1 MDLQSRSPRPS
12 KPRSRSTRPARPKK
26 LKSVTYTVCWTCRSR
41 KTKCDERQENG
52 CGICERSGL
61 KCAGYDVNLH
71 WVTGKR
77 EGCRNIHRRSLVLDR
92 TSSIYLPDE
101 EVDEILSTLDSIDAP
116 SNTVCMGSFS
126 IFSARTTGDSAENTD
141 EHDEP
146 IVRPRCI
153 VSCSPPTPHSELSLP
168 LFQDSEVSL
177 LLYHYKDHVAGLLQ
191 PVLHPENPWRTTYVP
206 FALEGR
212 PDLLLAQNPAP
223 SSTASTA
230 IFHGLLSSAA
240 FHIRNLTG
248 GSERFNDLGFR
259 HRTKALQALK
269 TALVD
274 TDDSHLYIV
283 QLTAMLSLVT
293 IDTITGE
300 DADFPIHLKGCRQLR
315 ECHESKAS
323 ESPSQKVNS
332 ICHFLTLLGR
342 TTSPE
347 LPVTHVANEWCLE
360 KPLFDSSDTHIEY
373 IYGITPTLGNL
384 LHRTCQIAEALSTYD
399 RQHIPKSLQNARN
412 ALRAELLTWSLATD
426 DCHLVKSEAAINML
440 DIIRR
445 QACAFHSAVLIFYYR
460 AIENH
465 PLIDPQQE
473 VLTVWENLTIAE
485 QNKDHDLQDQRYGA
499 PMSWPGFIAA
509 CEAVTRQPWVEWWGK
524 VQKYNLGNFRR
535 QWDIIQEVW
544 GIVDSQDICWRD
556 ALQQCGKLVLPI

>member
-1 MDLQSRSPRPS
+1 MDLHSRSPRPS
-12 KPRSRSTRPARPKK
+12 KPRSRSTRSARPKK
-26 LKSVTYTVCWTCRSR
+26 LKSVTYTGCWTCRSR

-61 KCAGYDVNLH
+61 KCAGYDVNLY

-77 EGCRNIHRRSLVLDR
+77 ESRHNVHRRSLVLDR

-101 EVDEILSTLDSIDAP
+101 EVDEILSALDSIDAP

-126 IFSARTTGDSAENTD
+126 IFNARTTGDSAKNAD
-141 EHDEP
+141 ESDKL
-146 IVRPRCI
+146 I
-153 VSCSPPTPHSELSLP
+153 
-168 LFQDSEVSL
+168 
-177 LLYHYKDHVAGLLQ
+177 
-191 PVLHPENPWRTTYVP
+191 
-206 FALEGR
+206 
-212 PDLLLAQNPAP
+212 NPAP

-248 GSERFNDLGFR
+248 GSERFNNLGFR
-259 HRTKALQALK
+259 HRTKALQALN

-274 TDDSHLYIV
+274 TDDPHLYTV

-315 ECHESKAS
+315 ECHESKAF
-323 ESPSQKVNS
+323 EGPSQKVND

-347 LPVTHVANEWCLE
+347 LQVTQVADEWSLE
-360 KPLFDSSDTHIEY
+360 KPLFSISDTHIEY

-384 LHRTCQIAEALSTYD
+384 LHRTCQIAEAVSRYD
-399 RQHIPKSLQNARN
+399 RQHIPKSLQSARN
-412 ALRAELLTWSLATD
+412 ALRAELFTWSLATD
-426 DCHLVKSEAAINML
+426 DCHLANSEAAINML

-445 QACAFHSAVLIFYYR
+445 QARAFHSAVLIFYHR

-465 PLIDPQQE
+465 HLIDPQLE

-485 QNKDHDLQDQRYGA
+485 QNKEHDMQKQRYGA
-499 PMSWPGFIAA
+499 PMSWPAFIAA
-509 CEAVTRQPWVEWWGK
+509 CEAVDRQPWAEWWEK
-524 VQKYNLGNFRR
+524 VQRYNLGNFRR

-544 GIVDSQDICWRD
+544 GIMDSQDICWRD

>member
-1 MDLQSRSPRPS
+1 MDLHSRSPRPS

-26 LKSVTYTVCWTCRSR
+26 LKSVTYTGCWTCRSR

-61 KCAGYDVNLH
+61 KCAGYDVNLY

-77 EGCRNIHRRSLVLDR
+77 EVCRKIHRRSLVLDR

-101 EVDEILSTLDSIDAP
+101 QVDEILSTLDSIDAP
-116 SNTVCMGSFS
+116 SNTVSMGSFS
-126 IFSARTTGDSAENTD
+126 IFNARTTGNSAKTAD
-141 EHDEP
+141 ESDEL

-153 VSCSPPTPHSELSLP
+153 VSCSPSSPHSELSLP
-168 LFQDSEVSL
+168 LFQDSEISL

-248 GSERFNDLGFR
+248 GSERFNNLGFR

-274 TDDSHLYIV
+274 TDDPHLYTV

-315 ECHESKAS
+315 ECHESKAFGG
-323 ESPSQKVNS
+323 PSQKVNN

-347 LPVTHVANEWCLE
+347 LQVTQVADKWCLE
-360 KPLFDSSDTHIEY
+360 KPLFSSSDTHIEY

-384 LHRTCQIAEALSTYD
+384 LHRTCQISEAVSTYD

-426 DCHLVKSEAAINML
+426 DCHLVNSEAAINML

-465 PLIDPQQE
+465 DLINPQLE

-485 QNKDHDLQDQRYGA
+485 QNKEHELQKQRYGA
-499 PMSWPGFIAA
+499 PMSWPAFIAA
-509 CEAVTRQPWVEWWGK
+509 CEAVNRQPWAEWWAK
-524 VQKYNLGNFRR
+524 VQRYNLGNFRR
-535 QWDIIQEVW
+535 QWIIIQEVW
-544 GIVDSQDICWRD
+544 GIMDSQDICWRD